1 MTMVERV
8 RKGSRFFPGGSNA
21 VVDARDVATAMT
33 RLITEGASGERY
45 LLIGEGISYR
55 KLFTLIAQ
63 SAGKPAPTM
72 PLPAWA
78 LELGWRVEAMRTVF
92 GGRPLITRNTARTA
106 SRIRLY
112 DGSKAERLL
121 GMKFRSAE
129 EAVTNVAV
137 FLGRG

>member
-1 MTMVERV
+1 
-8 RKGSRFFPGGSNA
+8 
-21 VVDARDVATAMT
+21 
-33 RLITEGASGERY
+33 
-45 LLIGEGISYR
+45 
-55 KLFTLIAQ
+55 
-63 SAGKPAPTM
+63 M